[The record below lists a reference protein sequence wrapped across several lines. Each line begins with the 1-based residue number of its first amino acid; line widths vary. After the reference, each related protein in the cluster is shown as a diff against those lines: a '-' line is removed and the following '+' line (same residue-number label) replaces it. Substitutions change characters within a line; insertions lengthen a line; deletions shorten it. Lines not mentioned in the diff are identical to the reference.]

1 MEIDYQCTLSDFLE
15 VARQKKSFLYYF
27 YWVVGV
33 FFLFTGFLSLI
44 TGGSSQDV
52 RMFVIAGVAL
62 AWPLIVRPISLRRQ
76 FRTIPNFV
84 LRQRLFA
91 GEEGLRTTNDA
102 GRSENNWSAYTEVQ
116 ETKNLFVLYMGQ
128 GMFEVI
134 PKRAFSP
141 SEVDQFRELL
151 ARHFRVSSSS
161 LTCLIIS
168 LSFRLPQPS
177 GIPWLW

>member
-33 FFLFTGFLSLI
+33 FFLFTGFVSLI
-44 TGGSSQDV
+44 TGGSSQDA

-84 LRQRLFA
+84 RRQRLFA
-91 GEEGLRTTNDA
+91 GEEGLRTTSDA

-141 SEVDQFRELL
+141 SERDQFRGLL
-151 ARHFRVSSSS
+151 ARH
-161 LTCLIIS
+161 
-168 LSFRLPQPS
+168 LPRK
-177 GIPWLW
+177 

>member
-15 VARQKKSFLYYF
+15 VARQRKSFLYYF

-62 AWPLIVRPISLRRQ
+62 AWPLIVRPISLRRH
-76 FRTIPNFV
+76 FRTIPNFA
-84 LRQRLFA
+84 LKQRLFA
-91 GEEGLRTTNDA
+91 GEEGLRTTSDA
-102 GRSENNWSAYTEVQ
+102 GRSENNWSAYTDFL

-128 GMFEVI
+128 GMFEVV

-141 SEVDQFRELL
+141 HELDQFRELL
-151 ARHFRVSSSS
+151 ARH
-161 LTCLIIS
+161 
-168 LSFRLPQPS
+168 LPRK
-177 GIPWLW
+177 